1 MTDSEGTREGGK
13 QSYAELPVVALLLRL
28 GLLHVDVHQH
38 LRDALR
44 TALDQAGPPALARR
58 LREHDEQLRR
68 LRPLQHILIDQSLSS
83 GTSRIE
89 THHRADELEQAPD
102 ALQRDRLAPA
112 VHHCNL

>member
-38 LRDALR
+38 LRDDLVV
-44 TALDQAGPPALARR
+44 LDQAGPQALALR

-68 LRPLQHILIDQSLSS
+68 LRPL
-83 GTSRIE
+83 
-89 THHRADELEQAPD
+89 
-102 ALQRDRLAPA
+102 RDTATLR
-112 VHHCNL
+112 